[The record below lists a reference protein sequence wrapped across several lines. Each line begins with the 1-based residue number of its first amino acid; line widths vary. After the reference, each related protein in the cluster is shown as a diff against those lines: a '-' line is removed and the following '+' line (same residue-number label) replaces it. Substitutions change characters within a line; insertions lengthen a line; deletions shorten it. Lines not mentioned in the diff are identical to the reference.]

1 MHSFGGFILFQYD
14 RFEEL
19 RSANGITKKFIA
31 DAINRKA
38 VVCQDWKYG
47 KSCPNDEQLVIIAK
61 ILKTTPEYL
70 RGETDNPQQ
79 KEKPASVNGDGS
91 VEFTPDQF
99 SKILDDMSVA
109 ELLALNATI
118 GDELKKRLQER

>member
-79 KEKPASVNGDGS
+79 KEKPVSVNGDGLS
-91 VEFTPDQF
+91 DVKREAWELIQAM
-99 SKILDDMSVA
+99 DDDTLRKFIAAAKAMLGV
-109 ELLALNATI
+109 
-118 GDELKKRLQER
+118 